1 MKQIIV
7 YIGVAAVL
15 SLTACNDS
23 FLDRS
28 ISGDSI
34 PHLHLKHLPG
44 VTGVKVHGN
53 RFV

>member
-23 FLDRS
+23 FLERS
-28 ISGDSI
+28 PQSI
-34 PHLHLKHLPG
+34 NDKTFWNTPSDLM
-44 VTGVKVHGN
+44 
-53 RFV
+53 

>member
-23 FLDRS
+23 FLERS
-28 ISGDSI
+28 SAEYQ
-34 PHLHLKHLPG
+34 
-44 VTGVKVHGN
+44 
-53 RFV
+53 